1 MQTLCLGLYVQN
13 NSDLVPLFN
22 VLAEKIESIVLE
34 DQYVDIA
41 SHLIN
46 ILCLSMVDNGDF
58 VTLDFMKRFVRP
70 MCDYGGLVYM
80 LFQFVAQY
88 LYISYSTNSVFDT

>member
-1 MQTLCLGLYVQN
+1 
-13 NSDLVPLFN
+13 
-22 VLAEKIESIVLE
+22 
-34 DQYVDIA
+34 
-41 SHLIN
+41 
-46 ILCLSMVDNGDF
+46 MVDNGDF